1 MDIDEIQFISKMIID
16 WMDFQQQDN
25 QHHLITD
32 SMLKG
37 FIKENIV
44 WMLDQYEELQQQFE
58 EEV

>member
-1 MDIDEIQFISKMIID
+1 
-16 WMDFQQQDN
+16 MDFQQQDN

-58 EEV
+58 EVE